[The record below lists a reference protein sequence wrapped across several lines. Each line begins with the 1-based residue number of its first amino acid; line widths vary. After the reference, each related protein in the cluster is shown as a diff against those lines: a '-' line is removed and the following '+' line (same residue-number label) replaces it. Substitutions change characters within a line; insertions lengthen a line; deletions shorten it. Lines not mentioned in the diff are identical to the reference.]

1 MDLKQ
6 EPKEQ
11 RELNAKAWFFMFQV
25 EEMYGKR
32 ESELLRQCMVEH
44 GGMPERNRELD
55 DLF

>member
-11 RELNAKAWFFMFQV
+11 RELNAKAQFFMFQV
-25 EEMYGKR
+25 EEIYGKR
-32 ESELLRQCMVEH
+32 ENELLRQCMVEH